1 MAKDDYNVI
10 VFKILTYLYAVLKR
24 KTVFDINEFKTAV
37 GSIDENYLNDLLEMM
52 QNEGFIK
59 GLIFVHAWGIEP
71 LICNDLSQM
80 RITFKGM
87 QFLTENSKMK
97 EVKEFLLKNVDT
109 ISSLIKLVF
118 I

>member
-24 KTVFDINEFKTAV
+24 KTVFDINEFKTAI
-37 GSIDENYLNDLLEMM
+37 GSIDENYFNDLLEIM
-52 QNEGFIK
+52 QKEGFID
-59 GLIFVHAWGIEP
+59 GLIFAHAWGIESI
-71 LICNDLSQM
+71 ICNDLSDM

-87 QFLTENSKMK
+87 QFLTENSKMQ
-97 EVKEFLLKNVDT
+97 EVKNFLLKNVDT

-118 I
+118 M

>member
-24 KTVFDINEFKTAV
+24 KTVFDINEFRLAIGNV
-37 GSIDENYLNDLLEMM
+37 DENYFYDLLEMM
-52 QNEGFIK
+52 QNEGFIS
-59 GLIFVHAWGIEP
+59 GLIFVHAWGIESI
-71 LICNDLSQM
+71 ICNDLTDM

-87 QFLTENSKMK
+87 QFLTENSKMQ
-97 EVKEFLLKNVDT
+97 EVKNFLLKNVDT

-118 I
+118 M

>member
-24 KTVFDINEFKTAV
+24 KTVFDIKEFKTAV
-37 GSIDENYLNDLLEMM
+37 GNIDENYLSDLLEMM
-52 QNEGFIK
+52 QKENFIE
-59 GLIFVHAWGIEP
+59 GLIFVHAWGIESI
-71 LICNDLSQM
+71 ICNDLSEM

-87 QFLTENSKMK
+87 QFLTENNKMREIK
-97 EVKEFLLKNVDT
+97 NFLLKNVDT

>member
-24 KTVFDINEFKTAV
+24 KTVFDINEFKTAIGNV
-37 GSIDENYLNDLLEMM
+37 DENYLNDLLEMM
-52 QNEGFIK
+52 QKEGFID
-59 GLIFVHAWGIEP
+59 GLIFAHAWGIESI
-71 LICNDLSQM
+71 ICNDLTDM
-80 RITFKGM
+80 KITFKGM
-87 QFLTENSKMK
+87 QFLTENSKMQEIK
-97 EVKEFLLKNVDT
+97 NFLLKNVDT